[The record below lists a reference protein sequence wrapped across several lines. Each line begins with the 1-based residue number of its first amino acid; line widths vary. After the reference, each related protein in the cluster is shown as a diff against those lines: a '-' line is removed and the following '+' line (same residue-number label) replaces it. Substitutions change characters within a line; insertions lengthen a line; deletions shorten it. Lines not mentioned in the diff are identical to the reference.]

1 MYNTIIFDLDG
12 TLLNTIEDLMIATNY
27 ALRKFNYP
35 ERTLA
40 EITSF
45 VGNGVAVLIHKALP
59 DNDKTM
65 EKEVLACF
73 KEYYEI
79 HSMDNTGPYDGIIE
93 LLKELKSRNIKMAIV
108 SNKFQEGVTIICKPL
123 FGEYISVMIGE
134 HEGVNKKPAPD
145 MVYQA
150 MKMLEA
156 DPQKTVYIGDS
167 DVDIATAKNS
177 NLDAIGVSWGFRG
190 RKFLENLNVKQIVDN
205 PIEILNY
212 IEK

>member
-12 TLLNTIEDLMIATNY
+12 TLLNTIEDLKIATNY

-40 EITSF
+40 EVTSF

-59 DNDKTM
+59 ENDKSK
-65 EKEVLACF
+65 EQEVLACF

-79 HSMDNTGPYDGIIE
+79 HSMDNTGPYEGIIE
-93 LLKELKSRNIKMAIV
+93 LLKELKNRNIKMAIV

-150 MKMLEA
+150 MEILQA
-156 DPQKTVYIGDS
+156 DPEKTVYIGDS

-177 NLDAIGVSWGFRG
+177 HLDAIGVSWGFRG
-190 RKFLENLNVKQIVDN
+190 RKFLEDLNSTYVIDKFE
-205 PIEILNY
+205 EILD
-212 IEK
+212 IIK

>member
-12 TLLNTIEDLMIATNY
+12 TLLNTIEDLKDATNY

-35 ERTLA
+35 ERTLE

-59 DNDKTM
+59 ENDKSKET
-65 EKEVLACF
+65 EVLACF

-79 HSMDNTGPYDGIIE
+79 HSMDKTGPYEGIID
-93 LLKELKSRNIKMAIV
+93 LLAELKNRNIKMAIV
-108 SNKFQEGVTIICKPL
+108 SNKFQEGVTIICEPL
-123 FGEYISVMIGE
+123 FGKYISVMIGE

-177 NLDAIGVSWGFRG
+177 HLDAIGVSWGFRG
-190 RKFLENLNVKQIVDN
+190 RKFLEDLNVKQIVDK
-205 PIEILNY
+205 PTEILNY